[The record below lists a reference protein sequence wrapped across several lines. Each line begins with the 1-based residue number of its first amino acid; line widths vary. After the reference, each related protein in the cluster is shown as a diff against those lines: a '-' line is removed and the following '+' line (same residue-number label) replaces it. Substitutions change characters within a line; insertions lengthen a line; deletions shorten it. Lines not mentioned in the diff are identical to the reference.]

1 MRCNLR
7 ATNVILVAAMLLT
20 NACAERAVP
29 PPAPPPLSV
38 GFSRDLPD
46 VIEITMVDRQPV
58 EQASLIGPGGKTI
71 MAYRID
77 RDRLVVAGDS
87 GIAPGLGL
95 GILGGS
101 SGGISSG
108 FGIGFPFFGAP
119 PASDT
124 VMRSHALI
132 RLDDMKAY
140 RLDWPNWKLH
150 LRLGSPETSERDV
163 EFPAPRP
170 PAQSLSLPQ
179 SISGMTSG

>member
-7 ATNVILVAAMLLT
+7 ATKVVLVAAVLLT
-20 NACAERAVP
+20 SACAERATP
-29 PPAPPPLSV
+29 PHAPPPLSV
-38 GFSRDLPD
+38 GFASDLPD
-46 VIEITMVDRQPV
+46 VIEVTMVDRQPV
-58 EQASLIGPGGKTI
+58 EQASLIGAGGKTI
-71 MAYRID
+71 IAYWID

-95 GILGGS
+95 GIVGGS

-108 FGIGFPFFGAP
+108 FGIGFPFFGSP
-119 PASDT
+119 PATDT
-124 VMRSHALI
+124 VVRSRAFI

-170 PAQSLSLPQ
+170 PEE
-179 SISGMTSG
+179 